1 MSLLLTGRQWSSQ
14 FDRGPEPAN
23 DVVSGLHLS
32 HNAPYVTSVTPGDT
46 ILTNRPLRV
55 GVVNRP

>member
-23 DVVSGLHLS
+23 DVVSQW
-32 HNAPYVTSVTPGDT
+32 TTP
-46 ILTNRPLRV
+46 LPQRAVRYLRNTR
-55 GVVNRP
+55 GYYTH